1 MIDKIKLLYQYN
13 DWANEKIF
21 EMSKQLTEEHLQKPV
36 NFSEGSYIKILA
48 HMLEAHDVWLRRILG
63 EEVKHFIF

>member
-63 EEVKHFIF
+63 EE